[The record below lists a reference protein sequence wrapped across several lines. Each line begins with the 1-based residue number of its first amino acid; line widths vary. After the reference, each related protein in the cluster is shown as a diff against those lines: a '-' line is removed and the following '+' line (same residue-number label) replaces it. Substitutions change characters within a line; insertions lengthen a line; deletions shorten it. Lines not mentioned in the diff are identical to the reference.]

1 MGRGGKHGAFTH
13 ARYHPTMIRGLFLP
27 GIFALAL
34 AAAPVAH
41 AERFAID
48 PVHTRVA
55 FQVSHAGFSWPVGSF
70 SQATGVLDFDPGDW
84 STARVE
90 VRIPLATLQLGDE
103 KWQGRILDPTF
114 FDAKNFPEAHFVSTK
129 VEGKGADEAEVTGDL
144 TLHGVTRPV
153 TLHVKL
159 NQLARH
165 PMPPFRL
172 TAGFSAYRHA
182 QPQGLRH
189 RQLEEGG
196 RRRSAPDP
204 RSRGH
209 PRQGRRRWPLRPATT
224 TGAASASPC
233 TGSPS
238 R

>member
-1 MGRGGKHGAFTH
+1 
-13 ARYHPTMIRGLFLP
+13 MIRGLFLP
-27 GIFALAL
+27 GILALAL
-34 AAAPVAH
+34 TAAPDAR

-84 STARVE
+84 STAHVE
-90 VRIPLATLQLGDE
+90 VRIPIATLQLGDE
-103 KWQGRILDPTF
+103 KWQDRILDPTF
-114 FDAKNFPEAHFVSTK
+114 FDARKFPEAHFVSTK

-153 TLHVKL
+153 TLHVKF

-172 TAGFSAYRHA
+172 TAGFSATGTLSRKDF
-182 QPQGLRH
+182 GIDSWKKVVGDEVRLI
-189 RQLEEGG
+189 LEVE
-196 RRRSAPDP
+196 AT
-204 RSRGH
+204 RGKDAGDGH
-209 PRQGRRRWPLRPATT
+209 
-224 TGAASASPC
+224 
-233 TGSPS
+233 
-238 R
+238 